1 MRKIMALTVVLLGA
15 DLSGPAHADEG
26 GYVDPATDLVWSKT
40 LMELGQGSC
49 SRGYSLKFAANYS
62 IQDVDEFGVPR
73 VYSDW
78 RLPTVAELQGAI
90 LSGAL
95 INVIM
100 RNADGTIRDGYFQTS
115 EGNGKKCK
123 FVVVRKTADRM
134 AVDVAASGA
143 VYVGGDMAVQAVMV
157 RP

>member
-49 SRGYSLKFAANYS
+49 S
-62 IQDVDEFGVPR
+62 
-73 VYSDW
+73 
-78 RLPTVAELQGAI
+78 
-90 LSGAL
+90 GAL
-95 INVIM
+95 NNVIM